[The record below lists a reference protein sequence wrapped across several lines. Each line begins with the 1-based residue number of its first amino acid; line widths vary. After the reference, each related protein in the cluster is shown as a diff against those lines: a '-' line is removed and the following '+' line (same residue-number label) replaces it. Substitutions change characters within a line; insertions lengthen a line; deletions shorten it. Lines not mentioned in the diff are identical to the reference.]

1 MTAPKIWITGASSG
15 IGQAFAHHYAT
26 RGATLGLVA
35 RRVGVLDA
43 LAARLP
49 GTHAV
54 YAADVCQPESLAAA
68 AADFCNRFGVPDIVI
83 ANAGVSVGTLTE
95 ERDDYEAFETVFLTN
110 VLGMVGSFRPFV
122 ADMRRRGSGQLV
134 GISSVAGVRGL
145 PGAGAYSASK
155 AAVSRYLESLRVE
168 LRHSGVK
175 VTEIRPGFIRTPMT
189 DVNPYR
195 MPFLLE
201 VDDAVRRF
209 AAAIDR
215 GVSQA
220 TIPWQMAVVA
230 KLLPLVPN
238 TLYDRYA
245 ARARRKPRRL
255 EG

>member
-110 VLGMVGSFRPFV
+110 VLGMVASFRPFV

-238 TLYDRYA
+238 TLYDRYV

>member
-54 YAADVCQPESLAAA
+54 YAADVCQPESLTAAA
-68 AADFCNRFGVPDIVI
+68 EDFCNRFGVPDIVI

-110 VLGMVGSFRPFV
+110 VLGMVASFRPFV

>member
-68 AADFCNRFGVPDIVI
+68 AEDFCNRFGVPDIVI

-110 VLGMVGSFRPFV
+110 VLGMVASFRPFV

>member
-1 MTAPKIWITGASSG
+1 MTAAKIWLTGASSG
-15 IGQAFAHHYAT
+15 IGQAFGRYYAE

-35 RRVGVLDA
+35 RRADVLDDLRA
-43 LAARLP
+43 QLP
-49 GTHAV
+49 GVHAV
-54 YAADVCQPESLAAA
+54 YAADVCQPASLAAA
-68 AADFCNRFGVPDIVI
+68 AADFRDRFGVPDIVI

-95 ERDDYEAFETVFLTN
+95 EQDDYQAFETVFQTN
-110 VLGMVGSFRPFV
+110 VLGMVASFRPFV

-189 DVNPYR
+189 AVNPYR
-195 MPFLLE
+195 MPFILE
-201 VDDAVRRF
+201 VDEAVRRF
-209 AAAIDR
+209 AVAIDR

-230 KLLPLVPN
+230 RLLPLVPN
-238 TLYDRYA
+238 ALYDRYA
-245 ARARRKPRRL
+245 AKARRKPRGLR
-255 EG
+255 

>member
-1 MTAPKIWITGASSG
+1 MTGASSG

-110 VLGMVGSFRPFV
+110 VLGMVASFRPFV

>member
-15 IGQAFAHHYAT
+15 IGQAFAYHYAT

-35 RRVGVLDA
+35 RRVGVLGG

-110 VLGMVGSFRPFV
+110 VLGMVASFRPFV

>member
-110 VLGMVGSFRPFV
+110 VLGMVASFRPFV